1 MRPSPRAERSAGFSL
16 IEVITASLMVAVL
29 AGLAYPPL
37 RSFWFRESL
46 NGAAGEMI
54 TEMRGLQSLV
64 TAESHPLVY
73 GIRFTT
79 TGAMMADG
87 RWGLV
92 RYNPTGG
99 PGGVPSC
106 TQYGTGTF
114 EAGLF
119 NATVSIVTPSFT
131 ATPQRDT
138 CRTALGSVTD
148 EFAFFYARGTAT
160 GGTLKLRQ
168 ASLGPTKDITIQVSP
183 LTGRVEQL

>member
-1 MRPSPRAERSAGFSL
+1 MRRSPRAERSAGFSL

-99 PGGVPSC
+99 AGGVPSC

-119 NATVSIVTPSFT
+119 NATVSIVTLSFA

-138 CRTALGSVTD
+138 CRTALGSMTD
-148 EFAFFYARGTAT
+148 EFVFFYARGTAT
-160 GGTLKLRQ
+160 GGTLILRQ
-168 ASLGPTKDITIQVSP
+168 PSLGPTKDITIRVSP
-183 LTGRVEQL
+183 LTGRVDQL